1 MNAAGFVELTVVEIY
16 VDISPFSSFF
26 MFLW

>member
-16 VDISPFSSFF
+16 VGIPPFIGYFI
-26 MFLW
+26 FLW